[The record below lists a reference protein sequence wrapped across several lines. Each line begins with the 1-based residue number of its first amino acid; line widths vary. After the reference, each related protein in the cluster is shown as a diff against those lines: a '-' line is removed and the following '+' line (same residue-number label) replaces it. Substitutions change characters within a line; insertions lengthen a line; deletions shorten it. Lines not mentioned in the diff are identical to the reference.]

1 MLLVLSMWPFL
12 PESVTCAV
20 CRATTPPWVTS
31 YINILAPECVTATN
45 YCPFVAHSAV
55 EVAAPSGGTRTS
67 SSGANGNNTVA
78 HLPPTHP
85 HTNIVAHNAKPVLSG
100 VYTTCARCQRHCFR
114 VWAGFHSYVCSIP
127 PTHTFSRC
135 HFDVFTEMPCPASND
150 VTRSAQHHSNAHAHV
165 VNSKAD
171 ETVLKRYY

>member
-85 HTNIVAHNAKPVLSG
+85 HTNIPSLRTTPSRFCPVCTRHVHAVNDIAFVCGQDSTHMSVPFHPHIHSPGAILTSSRRCL
-100 VYTTCARCQRHCFR
+100 VQPQTTLHA
-114 VWAGFHSYVCSIP
+114 P
-127 PTHTFSRC
+127 
-135 HFDVFTEMPCPASND
+135 
-150 VTRSAQHHSNAHAHV
+150 RSTIRMHMRM
-165 VNSKAD
+165 
-171 ETVLKRYY
+171 L